1 METGSAENDGM
12 DKIAICVSTYNRRNV
27 FLRTIG
33 ELEYMY
39 PRFSKTFVV
48 EDGGAYE
55 SVGRWA
61 DYRFTER
68 VGIPRVKNKCL
79 ELAMDWGAD
88 HIFLFDDD
96 CYPIA
101 DDWHLPY
108 IQSGQRHLCYT
119 FLQSV
124 GKVDGLKIHAL
135 GNGCMMYFTR
145 HCIETVGGF
154 DTDFGYGKF
163 EHTEFSHRIHNA
175 GLTKHVFMDVIGSDK
190 LFHSMDEYDEVLR
203 TMTNAEMDAQMKRN
217 APLFNAKR
225 NDRHFKPY
233 RTLDELV

>member
-1 METGSAENDGM
+1 METR
-12 DKIAICVSTYNRRNV
+12 IAVCVSTYNRLDA
-27 FLRTIG
+27 F
-33 ELEYMY
+33 
-39 PRFSKTFVV
+39 KTCIRHHRMHRVKDAAFFVV
-48 EDGGAYE
+48 EDGGATE
-55 SVGRWA
+55 SVGGWA
-61 DYRFTER
+61 DHRFPER
-68 VGIPRVKNKCL
+68 IGIPRVKNRCL

-96 CYPIA
+96 CFPIA

-108 IQSGQRHLCYT
+108 IQSGQNHLCYT

-154 DTDFGYGKF
+154 DTDFSLGKF
-163 EHTEFSHRIHNA
+163 EHTELSHRIHNA
-175 GLTKHVFMDVIGSDK
+175 GLTPYVFMDVIGSDK
-190 LFHSMDEYDEVLR
+190 LFHSMDEHDEVLR

-233 RTLDELV
+233 RQ